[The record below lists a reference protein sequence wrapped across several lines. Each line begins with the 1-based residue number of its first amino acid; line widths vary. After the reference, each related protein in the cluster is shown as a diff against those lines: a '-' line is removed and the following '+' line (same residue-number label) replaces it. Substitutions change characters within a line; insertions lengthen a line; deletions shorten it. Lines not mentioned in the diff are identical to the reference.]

1 VTDRGRRRRRRMRGV
16 GGAEGEMEGGD
27 RVEGESEKR
36 VEKKLREVEER
47 VERAKLRIGRRRRG
61 IGS

>member
-1 VTDRGRRRRRRMRGV
+1 MRGV